1 MNSFF
6 NTYLIMSMDGVQLL
20 IISINAKV
28 GDDVC
33 MLVVQ
38 SRGKG

>member
-6 NTYLIMSMDGVQLL
+6 NTYLTMRMDGVQLL

-33 MLVVQ
+33 ISVVQ